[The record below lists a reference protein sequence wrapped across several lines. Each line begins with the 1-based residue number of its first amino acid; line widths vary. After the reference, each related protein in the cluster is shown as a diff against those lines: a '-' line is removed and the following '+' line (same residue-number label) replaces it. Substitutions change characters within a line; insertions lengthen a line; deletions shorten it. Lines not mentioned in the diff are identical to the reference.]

1 MDFDHSDQEQL
12 EEMVQRTCWGEVED
26 ARRRVLDRLEA
37 IDSAQFEHGP
47 GEIAAENVSTLYQR
61 AVQLYI
67 QQVETILDPP
77 EGSTTDWWDSNYIG
91 GIDLPNGDAVDVIGL
106 LDYVELDEVFT
117 CTVEK
122 HPNPDGDTVSW
133 ATETVELT
141 TVPPVGLHKAA
152 FRATNRALADQGIEF
167 DTRDRDEN
175 EIDLGNAL

>member
-12 EEMVQRTCWGEVED
+12 EEMVQRTRWGEVED

-37 IDSAQFEHGP
+37 IDSAQFEYG
-47 GEIAAENVSTLYQR
+47 GIAQESVSTLYQR
-61 AVQLYI
+61 AVQLYV

-77 EGSTTDWWDSNYIG
+77 EGSTTDWWDKNYIG

-106 LDYVELDEVFT
+106 QHYVELDEVIS

-141 TVPPVGLHKAA
+141 KVPPVGLHKAA